1 MESDSLL
8 DAAKRLLRE
17 KIDRVICDAWGR
29 REVVRWNRSGRP
41 IPPPN
46 RIKAETLKE
55 YGRRFHLRTLIET
68 GTHVGEMIYATRA
81 SFDRV
86 ISIEIDADFYEQA
99 RKRFRYKSRVQ
110 LIFGDSGEI
119 LGPLVAG
126 LEEPCLFWL
135 DAHHDED
142 DTPIDRE
149 LSAVVEHARRYQD
162 VIVIDIIRATP
173 SR

>member
-1 MESDSLL
+1 VPRVSEVPLFYIQEEHGSDARSLS
-8 DAAKRLLRE
+8 RLVRLRS
-17 KIDRVICDAWGR
+17 R
-29 REVVRWNRSGRP
+29 
-41 IPPPN
+41 PPN

-119 LGPLVAG
+119 LGPLVAR